1 MQESTYCRKKEFE
14 MLTFLFFVLLF
25 GIFGKLIWLAVKAAW
40 GISKIVFSIVFLP
53 VVVLVL
59 FFSGLVY
66 VALGLLVVIGIVS
79 LIKGHI

>member
-1 MQESTYCRKKEFE
+1 

-59 FFSGLVY
+59 FFSGMVY

>member
-1 MQESTYCRKKEFE
+1 

-66 VALGLLVVIGIVS
+66 VARGRLGAIGIVS

>member
-1 MQESTYCRKKEFE
+1 

-66 VALGLLVVIGIVS
+66 AALVLLVVIGIVS

>member
-1 MQESTYCRKKEFE
+1 

-40 GISKIVFSIVFLP
+40 GISKIVFLIVFLP

>member
-1 MQESTYCRKKEFE
+1 MQEGTYCGKKEFE

>member
-1 MQESTYCRKKEFE
+1 

-25 GIFGKLIWLAVKAAW
+25 GIFGKLIWLAVRAAW

-59 FFSGLVY
+59 FFNGLVY

>member
-1 MQESTYCRKKEFE
+1 

-59 FFSGLVY
+59 FFGGLVY

-79 LIKGHI
+79 LIKVHI

>member
-1 MQESTYCRKKEFE
+1 

-59 FFSGLVY
+59 FFSGLIY
-66 VALGLLVVIGIVS
+66 VTLGLLVVIGIAS

>member
-1 MQESTYCRKKEFE
+1 

-66 VALGLLVVIGIVS
+66 VALGLLVVIGIIS

>member
-1 MQESTYCRKKEFE
+1 

-66 VALGLLVVIGIVS
+66 AALGLLVVIGIAS

>member
-1 MQESTYCRKKEFE
+1 

-66 VALGLLVVIGIVS
+66 VALGLLVVIGIGS

>member
-1 MQESTYCRKKEFE
+1 

-53 VVVLVL
+53 VVVLLL

>member
-1 MQESTYCRKKEFE
+1 

-66 VALGLLVVIGIVS
+66 MALGLLVVVGIVS

>member
-1 MQESTYCRKKEFE
+1 

-25 GIFGKLIWLAVKAAW
+25 GIFGNLIWLAVRAAW

>member
-1 MQESTYCRKKEFE
+1 

-59 FFSGLVY
+59 FSADWFMWRWGCWWL
-66 VALGLLVVIGIVS
+66 LGLFL
-79 LIKGHI
+79 

>member
-1 MQESTYCRKKEFE
+1 

-59 FFSGLVY
+59 FFSGMVY
-66 VALGLLVVIGIVS
+66 VALGLLVAIGIVS

>member
-1 MQESTYCRKKEFE
+1 

-66 VALGLLVVIGIVS
+66 VALGLLVVVGIVS

>member
-1 MQESTYCRKKEFE
+1 
-14 MLTFLFFVLLF
+14 MLTFLFFILLF

>member
-1 MQESTYCRKKEFE
+1 

-59 FFSGLVY
+59 FFSGMVY
-66 VALGLLVVIGIVS
+66 VALVLLVAIGIVS

>member
-1 MQESTYCRKKEFE
+1 
-14 MLTFLFFVLLF
+14 MLTFLFFLLLF

-59 FFSGLVY
+59 FFSGMVY
-66 VALGLLVVIGIVS
+66 VALGLLVAIGIAS

>member
-1 MQESTYCRKKEFE
+1 
-14 MLTFLFFVLLF
+14 MLTFLFFLLLF

-66 VALGLLVVIGIVS
+66 VALGLLVAIGIVA

>member
-1 MQESTYCRKKEFE
+1 

-25 GIFGKLIWLAVKAAW
+25 GIFGKLIWLSVKAAW

-59 FFSGLVY
+59 FFGGLVY

>member
-1 MQESTYCRKKEFE
+1 

-66 VALGLLVVIGIVS
+66 VALGLLVIIGIVS

>member
-1 MQESTYCRKKEFE
+1 
-14 MLTFLFFVLLF
+14 MLTFLFFLLLF

-66 VALGLLVVIGIVS
+66 VALGLLVAIGIVS